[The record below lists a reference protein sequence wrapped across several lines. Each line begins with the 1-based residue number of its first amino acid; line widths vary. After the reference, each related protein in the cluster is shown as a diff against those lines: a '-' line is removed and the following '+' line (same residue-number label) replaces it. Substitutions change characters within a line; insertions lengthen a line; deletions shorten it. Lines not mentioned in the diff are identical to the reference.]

1 MQIGTGWGGSGAAS
15 QRLFCFAERSDM
27 CCSEQCSQYAVA
39 SYIYQCAEPT
49 GLRQKLNNDV
59 SVYPFGSDISC
70 CSSDV
75 WGMVGMGND
84 L

>member
-1 MQIGTGWGGSGAAS
+1 
-15 QRLFCFAERSDM
+15 M

-39 SYIYQCAEPT
+39 SYVYQCAEPT

-75 WGMVGMGND
+75 WGMVGMGNH
-84 L
+84 LQRIRVHLWEVRIGMVRVAVNI

>member
-1 MQIGTGWGGSGAAS
+1 
-15 QRLFCFAERSDM
+15 M
-27 CCSEQCSQYAVA
+27 CCSEQLSQYAVA
-39 SYIYQCAEPT
+39 SYVYQRAEPT

-75 WGMVGMGND
+75 WGMMGMGND
-84 L
+84 LQRIRVHLWEVRIGMVRVAVNI

>member
-1 MQIGTGWGGSGAAS
+1 
-15 QRLFCFAERSDM
+15 M

-39 SYIYQCAEPT
+39 SYVYQCAEPT

-84 L
+84 LQRIRVRLWEVRIGMVRVAVNI